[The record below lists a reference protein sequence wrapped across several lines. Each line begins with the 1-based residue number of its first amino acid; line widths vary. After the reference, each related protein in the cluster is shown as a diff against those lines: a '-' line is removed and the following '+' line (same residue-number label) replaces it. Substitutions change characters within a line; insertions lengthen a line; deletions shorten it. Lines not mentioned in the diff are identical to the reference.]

1 MGREKAFSRLE
12 SKIPDRQSGKSLRGF
27 TLVELLVVIAVIALL
42 MAILLPALHR
52 VKRQAKAVGCR
63 SNLRQ
68 WGLAFSM
75 YTSENEGRFYGC
87 RWAYPFLPLRSSY
100 PYLNK
105 LLLCPMATKRVD
117 RPGLYDY
124 GSTFS
129 PWRYPG
135 PVDGIEFSS
144 YGVNLYLLWCD
155 PNSVR
160 PSWDGYW
167 WYNCYVKGANHIPVA
182 FDCLNWC
189 EAPNSDYVPPEYE
202 DRFAFPP
209 NASNMWTVCINRHDG
224 GINMLFMDWSV
235 RKVGL
240 KELWTL
246 KWCPKFDT
254 AGPWTRAGGVQH
266 EDWPKWMRR
275 FKDY

>member
-1 MGREKAFSRLE
+1 MGREKPFRPLE
-12 SKIPDRQSGKSLRGF
+12 SKIPDRQSGRSLRGF

-42 MAILLPALHR
+42 MAILLPTLQR

-75 YTSENEGRFYGC
+75 YTSENEGRFYTNYG
-87 RWAYPFLPLRSSY
+87 YPFSPLRSHY

-129 PWRYPG
+129 PWRYSP

-144 YGVNLYLLWCD
+144 YGVNLFLIHSG
-155 PNSVR
+155 PNLPP
-160 PSWDGYW
+160 PSRDGYW
-167 WYNCYVKGANHIPVA
+167 LYNCYVKGANNVPVV

-189 EAPNSDYVPPEYE
+189 AAPLHDWVPPEYE
-202 DRFAFPP
+202 DTFAFPP
-209 NASNMWTVCINRHDG
+209 NGYNMWRVCINRHDG

-246 KWCPKFDT
+246 KWCPRFDT
-254 AGPWTRAGGVQH
+254 AGPWTRAGGVQP
-266 EDWPKWMRR
+266 EDWPQWMRR

>member
-1 MGREKAFSRLE
+1 MRKE
-12 SKIPDRQSGKSLRGF
+12 RGF
-27 TLVELLVVIAVIALL
+27 TLIELLVVIAVIALL
-42 MAILLPALHR
+42 LAILLPALQR

-75 YTSENEGRFYGC
+75 YTSENEGRFWWTSS
-87 RWAYPFLPLRSSY
+87 RYPFLPLRSRY

-105 LLLCPMATKRVD
+105 LLLCPMASKRVD
-117 RPGLYDY
+117 RPGLGHY

-129 PWRYPG
+129 PWRYWP
-135 PVDGIEFSS
+135 PADDGIEFSS
-144 YGVNLYLLWCD
+144 YGVNLYLLWPD

-160 PSWDGYW
+160 PSRDGHW
-167 WYNCYVKGANHIPVA
+167 WYNCYVKGANNVPVV

-189 EAPNSDYVPPEYE
+189 EAPLHNWVPPEYE
-202 DRFAFPP
+202 DMLPFPADP
-209 NASNMWTVCINRHDG
+209 PIMWGVCINRHDG

-246 KWCPKFDT
+246 KWCPRFDT
-254 AGPWTRAGGVQH
+254 AGPWTRAGGVQP
-266 EDWPKWMRR
+266 EDWPQWMRR